1 MPNILN
7 KMMKEEVSAVL
18 NDAADCVVVDFQGLT
33 VEKVNEF
40 RSSLYNNDISMQVV
54 KTSLARQVLG
64 ELGREGYKEM
74 FVGPSAV
81 IWGGTDIVQ
90 LTKTVHDFAKK
101 NKVLK
106 FKGGFLDNEA
116 ISKEDVV
123 RLTNVPDMPILL
135 GGIAAAIGAPVQ
147 GFYNGL
153 NSLFS
158 SILYAIDAVR
168 EKVEK
173 GGDA

>member
-18 NDAADCVVVDFQGLT
+18 NDASNCVVVDFQGLT

-40 RSSLYNNDISMQVV
+40 RSSLYSNDASMQVV
-54 KTSLARQVLG
+54 KTSLARQVLS
-64 ELGREGYKEM
+64 EMGREGYEEI
-74 FVGPSAV
+74 FSGPSAV
-81 IWGGTDIVQ
+81 VWGGEDIVQ
-90 LTKTVHDFAKK
+90 LTKTIHAFAKK

-106 FKGGFLDNEA
+106 VKGGFLETEV

-135 GGIAAAIGAPVQ
+135 GGIAAAINAPVQ
-147 GFYNGL
+147 GFYDGL
-153 NSLFS
+153 NSVFS